1 MFSRVSNACSL
12 SEVSPAIAE
21 FKTAT
26 AALLSEKVKACGNAL
41 QTGFVG
47 TPYLL
52 FALSRNGYQEQAYDL
67 LLRKEYPGWLY
78 SVNKGATTI
87 WEHWDGIKEDGS
99 FWDISMNSFNHYG
112 YGSVIGWLYEEAA
125 GIQCPESAPGY
136 KELRLAPHPDRRL
149 GWLEAKVE
157 TKNGTVFSGW
167 KYEGNTIRYE
177 FNTPVKAQLVL
188 DDEVVELTP
197 GEYVFFK
204 NA

>member
-1 MFSRVSNACSL
+1 
-12 SEVSPAIAE
+12 
-21 FKTAT
+21 
-26 AALLSEKVKACGNAL
+26 
-41 QTGFVG
+41 
-47 TPYLL
+47 
-52 FALSRNGYQEQAYDL
+52 
-67 LLRKEYPGWLY
+67 
-78 SVNKGATTI
+78 
-87 WEHWDGIKEDGS
+87 
-99 FWDISMNSFNHYG
+99 MNSFNHYG